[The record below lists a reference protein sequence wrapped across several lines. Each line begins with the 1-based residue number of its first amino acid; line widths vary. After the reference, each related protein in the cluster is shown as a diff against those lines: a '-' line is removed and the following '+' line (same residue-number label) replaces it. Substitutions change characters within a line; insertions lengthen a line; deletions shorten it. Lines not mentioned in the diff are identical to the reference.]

1 MISILHFKELGAWAI
16 CNAEMMFAILNFLT
30 NVERKQLGMVTMFT
44 TLKEI
49 VSLSIHLFTNFIIHD
64 NTFFV
69 LRLAFTTTY

>member
-16 CNAEMMFAILNFLT
+16 CNAEMMFAILIFLT